1 MTQAQDHSGDHG
13 PMWSLRYRVAGPGWS
28 ARRRAAAQV
37 AAGAPAVPVLIV
49 FAIVLVD
56 HFGGAGMIWLP
67 LLAAGP
73 ALAATTSGPRGV
85 LSVGFLATVLATVLG
100 ARGGVPGRELSA
112 VLSALVAVT
121 LASGLASALR
131 GRRERVLAAVRSVAE
146 AAQHAL
152 LKPVPATVGPFQAAV
167 RYSAAAAEARIG
179 GDLYALLPTPYGVRL
194 IVGDVRGKGLPAV
207 ETAALVLGV
216 FREAAYDE
224 PDLLAVVGRIERS
237 LARNLGADDFVTAV
251 VAGHPRAGHLEM
263 VNCGHAPPLLVR
275 AGGDIDV
282 VTVEPTHP
290 APPLGLRALT
300 GETPTLQVL
309 PFTDGDQLL
318 LYTDGV
324 TEARNHSREF
334 YPLAEGLARHV
345 SDEPARTLTALHD
358 ELLAHVGGRLH
369 DDAALLLLRKPAVP
383 GPASGTGHGSGPGVG
398 SSLRGSSLS
407 GSRSSV
413 TGAAAGMGVCAGM
426 SLGTGMGM
434 STGMC
439 AGMGLVVGC
448 QAADKGGAA
457 WGGAARG
464 ARSGSVFKT

>member
-1 MTQAQDHSGDHG
+1 MSQARDHTGDG
-13 PMWSLRYRVAGPGWS
+13 RRPTRPFRSRTAGPGTP
-28 ARRRAAAQV
+28 ARKRTAAQV
-37 AAGAPAVPVLIV
+37 AAGTPVLPVLIV
-49 FAIVLVD
+49 SLVVLVSLV
-56 HFGGAGMIWLP
+56 GGAGMIWLP

-85 LSVGFLATVLATVLG
+85 LCVGLLAAGLG
-100 ARGGVPGRELSA
+100 TALGVHNGVPSHELAA
-112 VLSALVAVT
+112 VLSALAAVT

-152 LKPVPATVGPFQAAV
+152 LKPVPATVGPFQVAV

-179 GDLYALLPTPYGVRL
+179 GDLYALVPTPYGVRL

-207 ETAALVLGV
+207 STAALVLGV
-216 FREAAYDE
+216 FQEAAYDE
-224 PDLLAVVGRIERS
+224 PDLLSVVGRIERS
-237 LARNLGADDFVTAV
+237 LARNLGSDDFVTAV
-251 VAGHPRAGHLEM
+251 VAGCPRPGQLEV

-275 AGGDIDV
+275 ASGTV
-282 VTVEPTHP
+282 VAVEPTRP

-300 GETPTLQVL
+300 GETPGLKAL
-309 PFTDGDQLL
+309 PFADGDQLL

-324 TEARNHSREF
+324 TEARDHGREF

-383 GPASGTGHGSGPGVG
+383 GPAAEKRAP
-398 SSLRGSSLS
+398 SSEILS
-407 GSRSSV
+407 
-413 TGAAAGMGVCAGM
+413 T
-426 SLGTGMGM
+426 
-434 STGMC
+434 
-439 AGMGLVVGC
+439 
-448 QAADKGGAA
+448 
-457 WGGAARG
+457 
-464 ARSGSVFKT
+464 